1 MKLELFFA
9 TVCPYCHM
17 VRGEIEKEKRTDV
30 EFFNIDESEEAL
42 NRLVETGGK
51 EQVPCLF
58 IDGKPLYESRD
69 IVKWLRAHPQE
80 K

>member
-9 TVCPYCHM
+9 TACPYCHM

-42 NRLVETGGK
+42 KRLVETGGK

-69 IVKWLRAHPQE
+69 IVKWLRTHPQE

>member
-42 NRLVETGGK
+42 KRLVETGGK

>member
-42 NRLVETGGK
+42 KRLVETGGK
-51 EQVPCLF
+51 EQVPCLC

>member
-30 EFFNIDESEEAL
+30 KFFNIDESEEAL
-42 NRLVETGGK
+42 KRLVETGGK